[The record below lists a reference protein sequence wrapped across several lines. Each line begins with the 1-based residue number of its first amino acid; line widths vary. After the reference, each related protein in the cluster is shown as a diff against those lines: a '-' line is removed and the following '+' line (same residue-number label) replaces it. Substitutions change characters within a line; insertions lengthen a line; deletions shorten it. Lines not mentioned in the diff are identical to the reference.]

1 MELRILLGGIMMFD
15 INALPS
21 TIAEPLSIARL
32 TLEEVTL
39 TYTENKDEEKLYK
52 ELSHRLIELERS
64 LEVNKEELQL
74 ISELANSFQTSIDE
88 KEEILL
94 RIDWLNRL
102 YRVKEEVTE
111 IYTNEKAKQLRR
123 LLSPVQTCP
132 LKKQLMEQIDIL
144 EKSLPE
150 EKIPVTQEQQLME
163 RAIEEIGADF
173 INLGK
178 AGRDFVI
185 SEVLEQFGDNATM
198 ENVKTS
204 TLALEQRVKD
214 LLTVNDPTKLLN
226 QLENLPLKLFSEFKN
241 DRKEAIV
248 NRLMQH
254 KKWNGL
260 AALDRIIVQLNRA
273 ITAEQK
279 KKEEMENTILTADG
293 KAALVLDI
301 KNINEDRIL
310 TI

>member
-39 TYTENKDEEKLYK
+39 TYTENTNEEKLYK

-64 LEVNKEELQL
+64 LEVNKEELQS
-74 ISELANSFQTSIDE
+74 ISELANSFQTSMDE

-111 IYTNEKAKQLRR
+111 IDTNEKAKQLRR

-132 LKKQLMEQIDIL
+132 LKKQLMGEIEKL
-144 EKSLPE
+144 EKSFPE
-150 EKIPVTQEQQLME
+150 EKVPVTLEQQLME
-163 RAIEEIGADF
+163 RAIEEVGADF

-178 AGRDFVI
+178 AGREYVVAEAINENGEFATVTHIKDLTLTLEKSVERLKKCN
-185 SEVLEQFGDNATM
+185 SQAELVSQLEQ
-198 ENVKTS
+198 
-204 TLALEQRVKD
+204 
-214 LLTVNDPTKLLN
+214 
-226 QLENLPLKLFSEFKN
+226 LPLRLFNSLDAN
-241 DRKEAIV
+241 RKAAIAEH
-248 NRLMQH
+248 LCEI

-260 AALDRIIVQLNRA
+260 AALDRMIIQLDKAMTN
-273 ITAEQK
+273 
-279 KKEEMENTILTADG
+279 EERKREESKYMIQTDNG
-293 KAALVLDI
+293 KAALALNIENEIEGII
-301 KNINEDRIL
+301 KIG
-310 TI
+310 